1 MLFFNIFINLL
12 INRFGNVM
20 GCGFKFFFGLIVIAL
35 VLVLGALY
43 FESYLTEKDLEVEIV
58 NTVVVTNAGG
68 ERKELILTRGETF
81 VNEDNSLL
89 NKSNSKELQLKLL
102 PGRRLKIRVVGYK
115 LGFNL
120 PFHSE
125 FRNIIKIV
133 GKKKGI
139 F

>member
-1 MLFFNIFINLL
+1 
-12 INRFGNVM
+12 M
-20 GCGFKFFFGLIVIAL
+20 GCGFKFFVGLIVIGL

-43 FESYLTEKDLEVEIV
+43 FESYLTEEDVEVEIV
-58 NTVVVTNAGG
+58 NTVIVTNAGG
-68 ERKELILTRGETF
+68 ERKELVLTRGETF

-89 NKSNSKELQLKLL
+89 NKSNSRELKSKLL

-133 GKKKGI
+133 EKKKGI

>member
-1 MLFFNIFINLL
+1 
-12 INRFGNVM
+12 M
-20 GCGFKFFFGLIVIAL
+20 GCGFKFFIGLIVIAL
-35 VLVLGALY
+35 VFVFGALY

-58 NTVVVTNAGG
+58 NTVMVTNASG
-68 ERKELILTRGETF
+68 ERKELVLTRGETF

-89 NKSNSKELQLKLL
+89 NKSNSRELQKKLIPGTRLKL
-102 PGRRLKIRVVGYK
+102 RVVGYK

-125 FRNIIKIV
+125 FRNIVKIV
-133 GKKKGI
+133 EKKKGI